1 MPRTILTDF
10 DGFTP
15 VIDEMARQHGLVRA
29 AVFGRIWRYC
39 QMTDGACSAS
49 LETIADG
56 LGVDKATV
64 LRHATALEED
74 GYISDLTPDAR
85 NRPHIYTD
93 TGKASILIGFK
104 AGVTGAA
111 NETVAQRNATVA
123 QRNATVAQRNATVAE
138 SQLKILSKIEPKKD
152 FEETPLKAKIEQ
164 HLRLVYNGTYAAIN
178 PTIAVDDI
186 LRTVTIGVDTDQP
199 GFKAQVTTFMKS
211 AAGRGYKVKVIKL
224 PAVTSGDTQ
233 APLKRAEDA
242 LNLAYKNFIG
252 GGYVESNESR
262 AALKLLAGEGV
273 TEQQLLAVCRD
284 LKADKFWRNKI
295 SLKAVADHY
304 SRNRGKYNEHTV
316 ASSPASPASCTDQQ
330 RAIADQ
336 INARRNAA
344 GAGGQVKG

>member
-15 VIDEMARQHGLVRA
+15 VVDEMARQHGLVRA

-104 AGVTGAA
+104 AGIAGAA
-111 NETVAQRNATVA
+111 NETVA

-138 SQLKILSKIEPKKD
+138 SQLKILSKIDPKKD
-152 FEETPLKAKIEQ
+152 FEETSLKTRIEEY
-164 HLRLVYNGTYAAIN
+164 LRSIYNGTYSAIN
-178 PTIAVDDI
+178 PTISVDDV
-186 LRTVTIGVDTDQP
+186 LRTVSIGVDSDQP
-199 GFKAQVTTFMKS
+199 GFKAQVTTFLKS
-211 AAGRGYKVKVIKL
+211 AGGRGYKVKIIKL
-224 PAVTSGDTQ
+224 SAVTSGDTQ
-233 APLKRAEDA
+233 APLKQAEDA
-242 LNLAYKNFIG
+242 LDLAYKDFIG
-252 GGYVESNESR
+252 GGYVESNESK

-273 TEQQLLAVCRD
+273 TDQQLLAVCRD
-284 LKADKFWRNKI
+284 LKSDKFWSNKI

-304 SRNRGKYNEHTV
+304 SRNRGKYNDRTI
-316 ASSPASPASCTDQQ
+316 ASSPASPASFTDQQ
-330 RAIADQ
+330 RALAEK
-336 INARRNAA
+336 INLRRNSAST
-344 GAGGQVKG
+344 GVQGEG